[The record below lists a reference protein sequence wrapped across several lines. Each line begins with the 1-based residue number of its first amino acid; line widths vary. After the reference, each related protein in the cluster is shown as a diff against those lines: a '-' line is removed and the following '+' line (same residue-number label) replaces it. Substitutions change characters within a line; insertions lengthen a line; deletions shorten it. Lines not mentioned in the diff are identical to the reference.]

1 MMKRKKII
9 GFINL
14 QSTHYQVSNMINYW
28 LKCTALFTNTEQ
40 WNAVYI
46 TSTYQRTSTSK
57 STTIQK
63 QWGLPLFLSLCLPR
77 ARWQNIIV
85 LVIASHAIAVLG
97 MMHILIVSISVDPAA
112 AMSLL
117 QIIPLVARTRM
128 VLKKSYTIWV
138 AERGEIASVCT
149 GSSPY
154 LDYLLN

>member
-1 MMKRKKII
+1 M
-9 GFINL
+9 
-14 QSTHYQVSNMINYW
+14 
-28 LKCTALFTNTEQ
+28 
-40 WNAVYI
+40 
-46 TSTYQRTSTSK
+46 
-57 STTIQK
+57 
-63 QWGLPLFLSLCLPR
+63 
-77 ARWQNIIV
+77 